1 VNRGGGSCVIG
12 SMRKLALAAC
22 IVASATVGAQQTPSS
37 TFEVATLKVNKSG
50 SAGQSIRRM
59 PGGRVTA
66 TNMPVRRLVEFVY
79 QLQPFQ
85 VVEGPGWMATERV
98 DLVAKLEG
106 APAFQAPGSPTDP
119 YVLALRALIVDRFTL
134 KTHREMREQDI
145 YALVMAKQGGAPG
158 PALKPSADDCETL
171 MAKVSRGELPI
182 PPQRG
187 PNEIPLCGM
196 RGRPD
201 SLKAGGTPM
210 TQFANFLA
218 GRTGRMVVD
227 RTGLAGGWDFELTF
241 AVDPSLLPPGVDAP
255 PADPDAPSFFTAI
268 QEQLGLKLEGTKG
281 PVDVLVIDS
290 AEHLADD

>member
-1 VNRGGGSCVIG
+1 
-12 SMRKLALAAC
+12 MRRLALAAV
-22 IVASATVGAQQTPSS
+22 IALSATVSAQQTPPS
-37 TFEVATLKVNKSG
+37 TFEVATLKVNKSRN
-50 SAGQSIRRM
+50 SGQSIRRM

-85 VVEGPGWMATERV
+85 VVESPSWMATERV

-106 APAFQAPGSPTDP
+106 APAFQPPGSPTDP
-119 YVLALRALIVDRFTL
+119 YLLALRALIVDRFTL
-134 KTHREMREQDI
+134 KTHRAMREQDI
-145 YALVMAKQGGAPG
+145 YALVMAKPGGAPG
-158 PALKPSADDCETL
+158 PALKTSADDCEAL
-171 MAKVSRGELPI
+171 MAKISRGEIPI
-182 PPQRG
+182 PPPRG
-187 PNEIPLCGM
+187 ANEIPLCGM

-201 SLKAGGTPM
+201 SLRAGGTPM

-227 RTGLAGGWDFELTF
+227 RTGLAGSWDFTLTF
-241 AVDPSLLPPGVDAP
+241 AVDRSLLPPGADAP
-255 PADPDAPSFFTAI
+255 PPDPDAPSFFTAI

-290 AEHLADD
+290 AEHLTED

>member
-1 VNRGGGSCVIG
+1 
-12 SMRKLALAAC
+12 
-22 IVASATVGAQQTPSS
+22 
-37 TFEVATLKVNKSG
+37 
-50 SAGQSIRRM
+50 M

-66 TNMPVRRLVEFVY
+66 TNMPVRRLVEFIY

-85 VVEGPGWMATERV
+85 VVEGPGWLATERV

-119 YVLALRALIVDRFTL
+119 YVLALRALIVDRFKL

-158 PALKPSADDCETL
+158 PALKTSADDCETL
-171 MAKVSRGELPI
+171 MARVSRGELPM

-187 PNEIPLCGM
+187 PNEIPLCGA

-201 SLKAGGTPM
+201 SLMAGGVSM
-210 TQFANFLA
+210 TEFASFLA

-227 RTGLAGGWDFELTF
+227 RSGLTGRWDFTLTF
-241 AVDPSLLPPGVDAP
+241 AVDRSLLPPGADAP
-255 PADPDAPSFFTAI
+255 PPDPDAPSLFTAI
-268 QEQLGLKLEGTKG
+268 QEQLGLKLESTKA

-290 AEHLADD
+290 VEHSTDD